1 MKIAILTSP
10 DQWFIKYSEILKKK
24 IENSQLFFDHRKI
37 GKEYD
42 IVFILSY
49 HNLIEKKYLKLHK
62 HNIVVH
68 ASALPQ
74 GKGWSPMFWQILE
87 GKNEIPFTMFEA
99 STGVDSGDIYMQKIL
114 KLSGYELNKELRDKQ
129 ANMVIDM
136 CLEFVKNY
144 EKYKIAIPQNGEE
157 SFYSKRN
164 KEDSELDINKTIKDQ
179 FNLLR
184 IVDNEH
190 YPGFFYIGDKKYI
203 IKIEEDNS
211 ESRKV

>member
-1 MKIAILTSP
+1 MKIAILTSL
-10 DQWFIKYSEILKKK
+10 DQWFIKYAEILNKK
-24 IENSQLFFDHRKI
+24 IENSWLFFDHKKI
-37 GKEYD
+37 SKEYD

-49 HNLIEKKYLKLHK
+49 HNLIEKKYLKFHK

-99 STGVDSGDIYMQKIL
+99 SSGVDSGDIYMQKIL

-144 EKYKIAIPQNGEE
+144 EKYNIAIPQNGEE
-157 SFYSKRN
+157 SFYRKRN
-164 KEDSELDINKTIKDQ
+164 KEDSELDINKTIKEQ

-184 IVDNEH
+184 IVDNEY

-211 ESRKV
+211 ENRKV